1 MVSKCV
7 VSCTTT
13 DICYVCIRYMYTY
26 ICIHHVLL
34 MWLTCDWH
42 VSNQRPVFPCGSL
55 NVVTYGSNCVQNAM
69 ICIGK
74 SHKPIFWSHTK
85 SWDVEAEGLS
95 GTKKKARGWVGV
107 YSDLPAK
114 NSLSIVPQYKILKT
128 LNISSFTVTS
138 IVKSFNTSG
147 EIWAQEIRLKISI
160 GWWCYISNWQ
170 NGLRKTCN
178 LQWGDLKM

>member
-13 DICYVCIRYMYTY
+13 DICYVCIRHMYTY
-26 ICIHHVLL
+26 ICIHYVLL

-42 VSNQRPVFPCGSL
+42 VSNQRPVFPCRSL

-69 ICIGK
+69 IFIGK
-74 SHKPIFWSHTK
+74 SHEPIFWSHTK
-85 SWDVEAEGLS
+85 SWDVEAKGLS

-114 NSLSIVPQYKILKT
+114 KLYKSFFKSINFRVLF
-128 LNISSFTVTS
+128 LNIKFL
-138 IVKSFNTSG
+138 
-147 EIWAQEIRLKISI
+147 RLWISHH
-160 GWWCYISNWQ
+160 
-170 NGLRKTCN
+170 
-178 LQWGDLKM
+178 LQ